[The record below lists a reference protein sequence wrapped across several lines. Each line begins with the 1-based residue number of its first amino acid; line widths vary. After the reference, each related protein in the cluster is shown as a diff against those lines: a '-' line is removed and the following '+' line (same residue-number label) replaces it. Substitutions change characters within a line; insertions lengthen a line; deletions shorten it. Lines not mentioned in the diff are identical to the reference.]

1 MYVCMYVNQLIRRCS
16 LLDLALFVY
25 TAPTS
30 GPLNVI
36 AFLNNSGSII
46 VTWEPVP
53 VEHRLGAIQGY
64 KVIYT
69 AQSTGQQKVLTVN
82 RHVLSTELPNLL
94 IYTLYNI
101 QVLAFNSAGESP
113 TSLTLAV
120 RSAEDGKKIEN
131 LLVY

>member
-16 LLDLALFVY
+16 LLDLALFVS

-113 TSLTLAV
+113 TSLTLTV